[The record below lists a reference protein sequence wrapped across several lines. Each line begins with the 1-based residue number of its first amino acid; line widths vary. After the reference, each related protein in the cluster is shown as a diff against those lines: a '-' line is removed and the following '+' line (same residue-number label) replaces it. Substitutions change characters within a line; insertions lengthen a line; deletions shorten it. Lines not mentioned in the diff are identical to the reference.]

1 MGPRSQVTPTVGQLW
16 GFPTWQEGTNHL
28 EFSVYL
34 SCLCT
39 VLGAGDAIK
48 SNCYVSS
55 ESQTAWV
62 PP

>member
-48 SNCYVSS
+48 SNCYVS
-55 ESQTAWV
+55 
-62 PP
+62 